1 MSDPDEIEQRL
12 TAIRNAGAGDLTV
25 PAYAH
30 SLVEEALRAGAT
42 AERVREVTDENPYW
56 SS

>member
-1 MSDPDEIEQRL
+1 MSAPDEVEQRL
-12 TAIRNAGAGDLTV
+12 TAKAGAGDFTV

-42 AERVREVTDENPYW
+42 SKQVREVTDKNTHWP
-56 SS
+56 S